1 MRKIWIRVEPWDK
14 EMVTTA
20 LECGAFGVMVPEG
33 HAAEV
38 RQLGKIVIMAP
49 DGDLVPGTDVTEIRI
64 ESREDE
70 EAILGAAQTGTVIL
84 DTSDWKIIPLEN
96 LIARGASVIF
106 KVETSAEAK
115 TAFQIL
121 EQGVDQIVFEPKTL
135 VELKNFFSD
144 LSLEGET
151 TLLETAEIVSVTQ
164 AGMGDRVCIDTCT
177 MMTPGQGILAGNSSK
192 ALFLVHSESLENP
205 YVAARPF
212 RVNAGPVHAYTR
224 VPGGRTRYLSEL
236 EAGDP
241 ILITGADGR
250 SFEAVTGR
258 LKIEKRPLMLV
269 KARAKE
275 KEISLLVQNAETIR
289 LTTPKGEALSVVDLK
304 PGDTVLVALETN
316 ARHFGHSI
324 EESILEQ

>member
-1 MRKIWIRVEPWDK
+1 MKKIWIRVEPWDK
-14 EMVTTA
+14 EIVTTA

-38 RQLGKIVIMAP
+38 RKLGKIVIMAP
-49 DGDLVPGTDVTEIRI
+49 DGDLVPGTDVKEIRI
-64 ESREDE
+64 ESQEDE
-70 EAILGAAQTGTVIL
+70 EAILGAAQAGTVIL
-84 DTSDWKIIPLEN
+84 DTCDWKIIPLEN

-106 KVETSAEAK
+106 KVATTAEAK

-121 EQGVDQIVFEPKTL
+121 EHGVDQIVFQPKNS

-192 ALFLVHSESLENP
+192 ALFLVHSESIENP
-205 YVAARPF
+205 YVAPRPF

-241 ILITGADGR
+241 IFITGADGR
-250 SFEAVTGR
+250 TIEAVTGR

-269 KARAKE
+269 KARAKDQ
-275 KEISLLVQNAETIR
+275 EISLLVQNAETIR
-289 LTTPKGEALSVVDLK
+289 LTSPKGEAISVVDLK
-304 PGDTVLVALETN
+304 PGDTVLVALETS

>member
-1 MRKIWIRVEPWDK
+1 MQKIWIRVEPWDK
-14 EMVTTA
+14 DIVTTA
-20 LECGAFGVMVPEG
+20 LECGAFGVMVPGG

-38 RQLGKIVIMAP
+38 RQLGKIVIMSE
-49 DGDLVPGTDVTEIRI
+49 DGDLVPGTDVQEIRI
-64 ESREDE
+64 ESQDDE
-70 EAILGAAQTGTVIL
+70 EAVLAAAHTGTVIL

-96 LIARGASVIF
+96 LIARGADVIF
-106 KVETSAEAK
+106 KVETAAEAK

-121 EQGVDQIVFEPKTL
+121 EKGVDQIVFQPETC

-144 LSLEGET
+144 VAVEGEVT
-151 TLLETAEIVSVTQ
+151 PLDTAEIVSVTQ

-177 MMTPGQGILAGNSSK
+177 LMKPGQGILAGNAST
-192 ALFLVHSESLENP
+192 ALFLVHSESIENP
-205 YVAARPF
+205 YVAPRPF

-241 ILITGADGR
+241 IYITDANGK
-250 SFEAVTGR
+250 SVEAVTGR

-269 KARAKE
+269 KARVKE

-289 LTTPKGEALSVVDLK
+289 LTSPKGEAISVVDLK
-304 PGDTVLVALETN
+304 PGDTVLVALETS

>member
-1 MRKIWIRVEPWDK
+1 MQKIWIRVEPWDK

-20 LECGAFGVMVPEG
+20 LEGGAFGVMLPNG

-38 RQLGKIVIMAP
+38 RKLGKIVIMAE
-49 DGDLVPGTDVTEIRI
+49 DGDLVPGKDVKEIKI
-64 ESREDE
+64 ESQEDE
-70 EAILGAAQTGTVIL
+70 EAVLAAGQAGTVIL

-106 KVETSAEAK
+106 KVETAAEAK

-121 EQGVDQIVFEPKTL
+121 EQGVDQIVFQPKTC
-135 VELKNFFSD
+135 VELKNFFASVGV
-144 LSLEGET
+144 EGET

-177 MMTPGQGILAGNSSK
+177 LMTPGQGILAGNSSK
-192 ALFLVHSESLENP
+192 ALFLVHSESIENP

-241 ILITGADGR
+241 ILITDAKGR
-250 SFEAVTGR
+250 SIEAVTGR
-258 LKIEKRPLMLV
+258 IKIEKRPLMLV
-269 KARAKE
+269 KARTKE

-289 LTTPKGEALSVVDLK
+289 LTSPKGDAISVVDLK
-304 PGDTVLVALETN
+304 PGDTVLVALETK

>member
-1 MRKIWIRVEPWDK
+1 MKKIWIRVEPWDK
-14 EMVTTA
+14 EIVTTA

-38 RQLGKIVIMAP
+38 RKLGKIVIMAP
-49 DGDLVPGTDVTEIRI
+49 DGDLVPGTDVREIRI
-64 ESREDE
+64 ESQEDE
-70 EAILGAAQTGTVIL
+70 EAILDAARAGTVIL
-84 DTSDWKIIPLEN
+84 DTCDWKIIPLEN

-106 KVETSAEAK
+106 KVETTAEAK

-121 EQGVDQIVFEPKTL
+121 EHGVDQIVYQPKNC

-241 ILITGADGR
+241 ILITCADGR
-250 SFEAVTGR
+250 TIEAVTGR

-275 KEISLLVQNAETIR
+275 QEISLLVQNAETIR
-289 LTTPKGEALSVVDLK
+289 LTSPKGEAISVVDLK
-304 PGDTVLVALETN
+304 PGDTVLVALETK